1 MTSQELVTARA
12 LDCSQIADWSRA
24 IGWDI
29 DYQQIGCG
37 AFDASF
43 SVVGCGQL
51 KITRQVCNRD
61 VAIKGVPPQDMLSV
75 VLPVGGN
82 GVGVYQGVQ
91 LRENEGIV
99 LRPEAEGFL
108 KSPGNRWVSSVSISR
123 AQLEKALWNYNR
135 CELSTIIP
143 TSSTFAFSQQVTGKL
158 NDSIIALLST
168 GIAKVGI
175 LEMEDHMLQ
184 TIAKGLCGQLGKAV
198 ERDRVKYV
206 RQARDYIED
215 RLGDAVRL
223 SEVAACAGVSSRTL
237 TLAFREVLGVTPV
250 EYIRNRRLN
259 RARQL
264 LLSSAHVS
272 NPITHTAMQCG
283 LPHLGYFSRDYM
295 KLFGELPSQTV
306 KRC

>member
-75 VLPVGGN
+75 VLPIGGN

-108 KSPGNRWVSSVSISR
+108 KSPAIDGSVRSVSHVHSLR
-123 AQLEKALWNYNR
+123 R
-135 CELSTIIP
+135 PS
-143 TSSTFAFSQQVTGKL
+143 
-158 NDSIIALLST
+158 
-168 GIAKVGI
+168 GI
-175 LEMEDHMLQ
+175 
-184 TIAKGLCGQLGKAV
+184 TIAASC
-198 ERDRVKYV
+198 RRSS
-206 RQARDYIED
+206 RQAAP
-215 RLGDAVRL
+215 LLFL
-223 SEVAACAGVSSRTL
+223 SR
-237 TLAFREVLGVTPV
+237 
-250 EYIRNRRLN
+250 
-259 RARQL
+259 
-264 LLSSAHVS
+264 
-272 NPITHTAMQCG
+272 
-283 LPHLGYFSRDYM
+283 
-295 KLFGELPSQTV
+295 
-306 KRC
+306 